1 MVCSSV
7 KFKSMEYEFSE
18 ETVEML
24 YETLCNIEL
33 AITRLQERT
42 NQVHS
47 ADDFRLSP
55 WGMEKLDAACM
66 VLIAIGESV
75 KTLDKLTEKKLLPT
89 YPSIEWK
96 GVMGVRDVIA
106 HHYFEVDPD
115 AVFDI
120 ISNDV
125 EPLKKA
131 IQHFKDN
138 LFKVAK

>member
-1 MVCSSV
+1 
-7 KFKSMEYEFSE
+7 MEYEFSE
-18 ETVEML
+18 DTLGMV
-24 YETLCNIEL
+24 YETLSNIEV

-42 NQVHS
+42 VQVHS

-120 ISNDV
+120 ISNDIV
-125 EPLKKA
+125 PLKNA
-131 IQHFKDN
+131 ILHFKDQ
-138 LFKVAK
+138 LFKKD